1 MVSAA
6 GSLRNERS
14 TCLSFSH
21 RNRPDAI
28 ISTRVPP
35 WRQLGQREVAR
46 YETLQ
51 IVPPVSSVMN
61 SEPSGACASPTGRR
75 TGFAPAPP
83 GLGLNPSANVVNDPV
98 GRLDRK
104 GANTTRNPAWGS
116 GARFHEP

>member
-28 ISTRVPP
+28 FSTRGPP
-35 WRQLGQREVAR
+35 CRQPDQRRVAQ

-61 SEPSGACASPTGRR
+61 SEPSGACASPPGGRQFW
-75 TGFAPAPP
+75 GWADPARMQ
-83 GLGLNPSANVVNDPV
+83 ANRSVFFMEINGWKVD
-98 GRLDRK
+98 
-104 GANTTRNPAWGS
+104 TW
-116 GARFHEP
+116 